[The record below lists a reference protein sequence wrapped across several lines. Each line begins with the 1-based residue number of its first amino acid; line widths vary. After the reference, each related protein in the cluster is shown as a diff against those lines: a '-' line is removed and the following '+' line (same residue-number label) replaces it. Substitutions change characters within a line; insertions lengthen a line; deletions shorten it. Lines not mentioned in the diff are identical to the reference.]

1 MLKVL
6 QEFNMVYLDHASS
19 SKINE
24 KFAEAAKDML
34 PRFYANPS
42 AQHILGY
49 EIAQLMSK
57 SRQKIAKAFNVL
69 EKEVIF
75 TASGC
80 EALNMAIKGIA
91 LAHKQQGNEIISVQT
106 EHQCVL
112 ESLTYLKKHHNFVIR
127 YVNVDRYGRIDMQH
141 FTSLLSEKTIM
152 VSMMMVNNEIATI
165 HPINDVAK
173 TIKRHAKKA
182 VFVIDGVAAVGKI
195 DISKLSFDALVF
207 SQHKLGGLS
216 GSGCLI
222 KKQHVA
228 MVPLISGGQQEFNM
242 RAGTPFAIANIL
254 FGDVLV
260 DALTMQREKETEI
273 TVLSQYLK
281 DELQKRFNVTLI
293 SDPLGSPYIV
303 SFLQEKVHSSI
314 ILNVLSAQQ
323 VYVSSHSACA
333 SESKAPSHVLS
344 ACGYDDHVAQGMIR
358 VSFHYDT
365 TKEEVDAFLN
375 AYEKVSEYVT

>member
-1 MLKVL
+1 MQKVL

-49 EIAQLMSK
+49 EIAQLMNK

-91 LAHKQQGNEIISVQT
+91 LANKHQGNEIISVQT

-112 ESLTYLKKHHNFVIR
+112 ESLNYLEKHHDFVIR
-127 YVNVDRYGRIDMQH
+127 YVNVDRFGRIDMKH
-141 FTSLLSEKTIM
+141 FTSLLSEKTNM

-173 TIKRHAKKA
+173 TIKR
-182 VFVIDGVAAVGKI
+182 
-195 DISKLSFDALVF
+195 
-207 SQHKLGGLS
+207 
-216 GSGCLI
+216 
-222 KKQHVA
+222 
-228 MVPLISGGQQEFNM
+228 
-242 RAGTPFAIANIL
+242 
-254 FGDVLV
+254 
-260 DALTMQREKETEI
+260 
-273 TVLSQYLK
+273 
-281 DELQKRFNVTLI
+281 
-293 SDPLGSPYIV
+293 
-303 SFLQEKVHSSI
+303 
-314 ILNVLSAQQ
+314 
-323 VYVSSHSACA
+323 
-333 SESKAPSHVLS
+333 
-344 ACGYDDHVAQGMIR
+344 
-358 VSFHYDT
+358 
-365 TKEEVDAFLN
+365 
-375 AYEKVSEYVT
+375 